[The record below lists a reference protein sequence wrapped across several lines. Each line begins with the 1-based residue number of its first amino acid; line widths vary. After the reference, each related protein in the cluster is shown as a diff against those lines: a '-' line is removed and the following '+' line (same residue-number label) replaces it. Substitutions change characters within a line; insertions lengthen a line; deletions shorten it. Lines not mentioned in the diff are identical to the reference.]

1 MPAAQRGRAVG
12 ADLQMGV
19 MKLFSLIQLLA
30 LSFST
35 KLLADKEGWRAAA
48 LARGT
53 AITPGACPAS
63 LLHMKGL
70 AELDSQFPSH
80 KVHAASAGSQQSC
93 SGSQPEQGRV

>member
-19 MKLFSLIQLLA
+19 MQLFSLIQLLA

-35 KLLADKEGWRAAA
+35 MLLADKEGWRASA
-48 LARGT
+48 LARDT
-53 AITPGACPAS
+53 AVIPGACPAS

-70 AELDSQFPSH
+70 AELDSQFASH
-80 KVHAASAGSQQSC
+80 KVRAASAGSQQSC
-93 SGSQPEQGRV
+93 PRSQPK